1 MLELMLLRLLLPRAF
16 QVLNWLILTFFLVSM
31 LAIASGLVDHDRN
44 QITYHYQRA
53 RETR

>member
-16 QVLNWLILTFFLVSM
+16 QVINWLILTFFFVSAF
-31 LAIASGLVDHDRN
+31 AIASGLVDHDRN
-44 QITYHYQRA
+44 QVTHHYQRA